1 MISTHALAAFVAL
14 AVVIILLPG
23 PSVLFIVSRALQHGR
38 SAALMTAVG
47 NTCGVF
53 IHVVV
58 VAIGIGAIVA
68 ASATAFLILKIAGG
82 GYLILL
88 GVQAI
93 RHRREGMDNAAADAV
108 VGVPLKTG
116 ALWREAFVVG
126 VLNPKT
132 IVFLA
137 AVLPQFV
144 DPARGPAW
152 AQMLVLGLVFN
163 ALSVLLDSGY
173 ALAASG
179 ARAWFASSPTRVER
193 MKATGGVMM
202 AGLGVALLVSRRA
215 A

>member
-1 MISTHALAAFVAL
+1 MISAQSLAAFVAL

-38 SAALMTAVG
+38 SAALITAVG

-53 IHVVV
+53 VHVVV
-58 VAIGIGAIVA
+58 VALGIGAIVA

-88 GVQAI
+88 GVQAVL
-93 RHRREGMDNAAADAV
+93 HRNEGLEIGADAV
-108 VGVPLKTG
+108 VATSPRRHS
-116 ALWREAFVVG
+116 LWREAFVVG

-152 AQMLVLGLVFN
+152 AQMLVLGLAFN

-173 ALAASG
+173 ALVASG
-179 ARAWFASSPTRVER
+179 ARAWFASSPTRVSR
-193 MKATGGVMM
+193 MRATGGVMM
-202 AGLGVALLVSRRA
+202 AGLGVALLASRRA
-215 A
+215 V